1 MTISERQVA
10 VESGRCSWIQV
21 HETLINAGTTHHTRR
36 LFLDADITPGP
47 GAHGML
53 AQLVQNGTVPLSPAC
68 LAAVA

>member
-1 MTISERQVA
+1 MTISELQVA

-21 HETLINAGTTHHTRR
+21 HETLINAGTTRHARR
-36 LFLDADITPGP
+36 LFLDADITLGS
-47 GAHGML
+47 GVQRML